1 MWFLRQSGISGKNG
15 VTVNVINRVTLKQ
28 DNDAVMN
35 PGRYSDVFRGRRRAE
50 MEEAKKPDEVK
61 PAMTQAEEKAAR
73 RKKARKRHLRAL
85 RDLIVRFL
93 LLAVVVYVLFF
104 HLVGLTVMPS
114 GDMYPRI
121 DLGDLVLYYRLEKN
135 IHAQDVIVFEKPTA
149 ALEQSYDEQEQMA
162 EAAVRAEKTWWRKAL
177 DWLGFRDPAEP
188 EKSLFICRVVAAA
201 GDTVEISEGERLVVN
216 GNAVIESGIFYNT
229 PEYLGFVE
237 YPLKLGEG
245 EYFVLA
251 DYRNG
256 GADSRFFGAVRGE
269 EILGTVITIMR
280 RNNL

>member
-1 MWFLRQSGISGKNG
+1 
-15 VTVNVINRVTLKQ
+15 
-28 DNDAVMN
+28 
-35 PGRYSDVFRGRRRAE
+35 
-50 MEEAKKPDEVK
+50 MEKTKATADTEPK
-61 PAMTQAEEKAAR
+61 MTEAEEKTAR

-93 LLAVVVYVLFF
+93 LLVLVVYVLFF
-104 HLVGLTVMPS
+104 HMVGLTVMPN

-149 ALEQSYDEQEQMA
+149 ALEQSYDEQEEMA
-162 EAAVRAEKTWWRKAL
+162 EATVRAEKTWWRKAL

-188 EKSLFICRVVAAA
+188 EKSLFICRVVAAG
-201 GDTVEISEGERLVVN
+201 GDTVEISEGERLIVN
-216 GNAVIESGIFYNT
+216 GNTMMESGIFYNT

-245 EYFVLA
+245 EFFVLA
-251 DYRNG
+251 DHRNG
-256 GADSRFFGAVRGE
+256 GADSRFFGAVSEE

>member
-1 MWFLRQSGISGKNG
+1 MSEENKN
-15 VTVNVINRVTLKQ
+15 Q
-28 DNDAVMN
+28 
-35 PGRYSDVFRGRRRAE
+35 
-50 MEEAKKPDEVK
+50 EA
-61 PAMTQAEEKAAR
+61 QEKAAR
-73 RKKARKRHLRAL
+73 KAKLHKRHMKAL

-93 LLAVVVYVLFF
+93 LLGLVVYVLFF
-104 HLVGLTVMPS
+104 HLVGLTVMPN

-135 IHAQDVIVFEKPTA
+135 IHAQDVIVFENPTE
-149 ALEQSYDEQEQMA
+149 ALEQSYDEHEEMA

-201 GDTVEISEGERLVVN
+201 GDTVEISEGERLLVN
-216 GNAVIESGIFYNT
+216 GNAVIETGIFYNT

-237 YPLKLGEG
+237 YPLKLEEG

-256 GADSRFFGAVRGE
+256 GADSRFFGAVREE